1 MNYGYQ
7 PFGTARRLL
16 HSGKQEQIEQG
27 ENMAGAYGQE
37 MQRQQHESGLQSQ
50 EQRRRQYDSETARMG
65 QEKKYGLLGNLLGA
79 SSYTSRR

>member
-7 PFGTARRLL
+7 PFGTARRML
-16 HSGKQEQIEQG
+16 HSGNAAQIEQG
-27 ENMAGAYGQE
+27 ENIAGAYGQE

-50 EQRRRQYDSETARMG
+50 EQQRRMFDSQTARMG

-79 SSYTSRR
+79 SSYTSR